1 MAPLSHPS
9 RDGAMPLLLF
19 FVDADRGFLGAQK
32 AVRWQVEILFWLV
45 HRQQWLPLSYLH
57 RFDASFNTFPNG
69 TQVAVHWGRQVH
81 ADCE

>member
-32 AVRWQVEILFWLV
+32 AVRLQVETPFLAG
-45 HRQQWLPLSYLH
+45 S
-57 RFDASFNTFPNG
+57 
-69 TQVAVHWGRQVH
+69 
-81 ADCE
+81 